1 MADKPLYNQDS
12 TDVLVAL
19 KTDAKVGLTGQEAK
33 ARFEKNGPNQLNEAK
48 STSLVQ
54 KFINQFKDLMIAIL
68 LAAAIVAAFTGEL
81 VDAIF
86 ILAIVII
93 NAVFGVFQEA
103 KAEDAINALKE
114 MSTPN
119 ANVIRDGKE
128 MSVKSTDLVV
138 GDVVRLE
145 AGDIVPADLRLI
157 ESASLQIE
165 EASLTGESVPVD

>member
-1 MADKPLYNQDS
+1 
-12 TDVLVAL
+12 LVA
-19 KTDAKVGLTGQEAK
+19 AV
-33 ARFEKNGPNQLNEAK
+33 
-48 STSLVQ
+48 
-54 KFINQFKDLMIAIL
+54 
-68 LAAAIVAAFTGEL
+68 VAAFTGEL

-128 MSVKSTDLVV
+128 MSVKSTALVV
-138 GDVVRLE
+138 GDIIRLE
-145 AGDIVPADLRLI
+145 AG
-157 ESASLQIE
+157 
-165 EASLTGESVPVD
+165 